1 LGKLH
6 SQIVIR
12 HWSGL
17 PRGVVELL
25 SLEVFKRRVDAVLR
39 ITESS
44 NRGIAEQLRLEWN
57 LKTI

>member
-1 LGKLH
+1 MGKLH

-17 PRGVVELL
+17 PREVVELL

-39 ITESS
+39 IIESS